1 MNITAT
7 ILAQSATFLIFVW
20 FCQRFIW
27 PPLIAAMRERQK
39 TIADGLAASER
50 ATKDLALAKEGAV
63 EHLRQAKEESRQI
76 IEQARV
82 RAVMM
87 IEEAKNDAR
96 AEGER
101 QKDAARAEIEQDV
114 NRAKEKLR
122 AQVATLALSGADRSG
137 RCRWWYR
144 RGCASNRAGLAC
156 TEWRWC
162 QG

>member
-7 ILAQSATFLIFVW
+7 IIGQSVTFLIFVW
-20 FCQRFIW
+20 FCHRFIW

-50 ATKDLALAKEGAV
+50 AVKDLALSQEGAADR
-63 EHLRQAKEESRQI
+63 LRKAKEEAAQI
-76 IEQARV
+76 IEQARG

-101 QKDAARAEIEQDV
+101 QKEAARAEIDQDV

-122 AQVATLALSGADRSG
+122 AQVAALAVTGAEKVLQASIDRT
-137 RCRWWYR
+137 RH
-144 RGCASNRAGLAC
+144 AELLDKLVAEL
-156 TEWRWC
+156 
-162 QG
+162 

>member
-1 MNITAT
+1 MNITVT
-7 ILAQSATFLIFVW
+7 LFAQSATFLFFVW

-50 ATKDLALAKEGAV
+50 ATRDLALAKEGAA
-63 EHLRQAKEESRQI
+63 EHLRQAKEEARQI
-76 IEQARV
+76 IEQARQ

-101 QKDAARAEIEQDV
+101 QKDAARAEIDQDV

-122 AQVATLALSGADRSG
+122 TQVAALALGGAEKILQASIDRS
-137 RCRWWYR
+137 RH
-144 RGCASNRAGLAC
+144 AELLEKLAA
-156 TEWRWC
+156 EL
-162 QG
+162 